1 MYDFFHTRFFNILK
15 PKTYNLKPSGGFT
28 LIELLVVVAII
39 GILSTVVFAT
49 IGGTRG
55 RARDA
60 KRLAE
65 VKEMQLILAVL
76 DTSSTSGNVI
86 LAGCGAANALTTACS
101 GNAIELAS
109 FADPST
115 PGTACTSASAATCGY
130 SISKADGSAGAT
142 SGNYRIC
149 FYLEDP
155 ASAGLTG
162 SLHNLKST
170 TGGSINSGC

>member
-1 MYDFFHTRFFNILK
+1 MYGFFNTRLRTK
-15 PKTYNLKPSGGFT
+15 DYGLMTRKGFT

-65 VKEMQLILAVL
+65 VKEAVLVLVVL
-76 DTSSTSGNVI
+76 DTSTSGGNITLDGCAGADARLATCSDEAVE
-86 LAGCGAANALTTACS
+86 LAG
-101 GNAIELAS
+101 
-109 FADPST
+109 FADPSGNT
-115 PGTACTSASAATCGY
+115 TGCAPGGTTACDY

-142 SGNYRIC
+142 TGNYQIC
-149 FYLEDP
+149 FFIEDP
-155 ASAGLTG
+155 GSAGLSG
-162 SLHNLKST
+162 SAGVRSIRSDKGGAIQST
-170 TGGSINSGC
+170 CL